1 MVRRSC
7 CRHDQTAERIR
18 DDWESGNVARKRT
31 TPESVLATPEAI
43 AAAPR
48 PTVLKR
54 RIGTGSEGVRLIRE
68 RSELAGLA
76 SEAWLLQ
83 EFLQH
88 PQLTAN
94 SFLNR
99 TTGAFHSAAIC
110 SSHQIRP
117 CADGARSLAG
127 VSRPRGRGT
136 GAEIAN
142 IRHFFRSV
150 IIGFFLALDD
160 YRRVV
165 AGRRTAAFGA
175 DFTIATWPF
184 LQRADRSD
192 DKAVCRRIYCWP
204 RVHGI
209 CHFRFIE
216 MGGSRCGV

>member
-1 MVRRSC
+1 MPDPPMARRSC

-43 AAAPR
+43 AAVPR

-99 TTGAFHSAAIC
+99 TTGAFHSACYMFWSPDA
-110 SSHQIRP
+110 
-117 CADGARSLAG
+117 
-127 VSRPRGRGT
+127 
-136 GAEIAN
+136 
-142 IRHFFRSV
+142 
-150 IIGFFLALDD
+150 AL
-160 YRRVV
+160 RR
-165 AGRRTAAFGA
+165 RRTVPGGCF
-175 DFTIATWPF
+175 ATP
-184 LQRADRSD
+184 
-192 DKAVCRRIYCWP
+192 WP
-204 RVHGI
+204 RHW
-209 CHFRFIE
+209 R
-216 MGGSRCGV
+216 